1 MMKRFYGIFIMLIV
15 AQVSFAQQKVTV
27 PQLQSPEN
35 GFEYVMP
42 DVILDWDAVSGVG
55 EITYHMQ
62 LATDDAFADIV
73 VDQSN
78 LTLTAYENQYLS
90 FGQQY
95 FWRVEAIDDS
105 GSSGWS
111 EVFNFTIFSTC
122 ELSKPR
128 DGDDGVDIR
137 PNLKWKAKVGG
148 TDILGVGGFDIEMD
162 TVDTFDSPYDFIFN
176 IEGNVF
182 IGAPDYLLFGKVI
195 YWRLRPM
202 HAEGFGAWSETWSFE
217 TVPNVKLKSPSN
229 NASNQEFD
237 AKLKWTDLTN
247 QDNDI
252 FEYTVELS
260 LDENF
265 TEPIPSI
272 TNDFIMVLP
281 NFVRFGT
288 EYFWRVRAAHVNDTS
303 MWSDSRSFSMVNN
316 VTLSS
321 PADGSNVNTLRPKL
335 EWRDLAGVDGYE
347 LRYSKNADMSDAQY
361 EFLDADV
368 LNFNMD
374 PLDTDANYYWSVRAY
389 RTIDTCAWA
398 DNFSFYVPDNIG
410 IQELKNVSNLEVYP
424 NPANTAISL
433 AFLAKEDADFTIA
446 INNILGES
454 IAKET
459 VNVSSGKFQKTY
471 DISQLNSGIYFFEV
485 SQGER
490 KNMMKFVVK

>member
-1 MMKRFYGIFIMLIV
+1 
-15 AQVSFAQQKVTV
+15 
-27 PQLQSPEN
+27 
-35 GFEYVMP
+35 
-42 DVILDWDAVSGVG
+42 
-55 EITYHMQ
+55 
-62 LATDDAFADIV
+62 
-73 VDQSN
+73 
-78 LTLTAYENQYLS
+78 
-90 FGQQY
+90 
-95 FWRVEAIDDS
+95 
-105 GSSGWS
+105 
-111 EVFNFTIFSTC
+111 
-122 ELSKPR
+122 
-128 DGDDGVDIR
+128 
-137 PNLKWKAKVGG
+137 
-148 TDILGVGGFDIEMD
+148 
-162 TVDTFDSPYDFIFN
+162 
-176 IEGNVF
+176 
-182 IGAPDYLLFGKVI
+182 
-195 YWRLRPM
+195 M

-237 AKLKWTDLTN
+237 AELKWTDLKQ

-272 TNDFIMVLP
+272 TNDFTMVLP

-303 MWSDSRSFSMVNN
+303 IWSDPRSFSMVNN
-316 VTLSS
+316 TTLLS

-335 EWRDLAGVDGYE
+335 EWHDLAGVDGYE
-347 LRYSKNADMSDAQY
+347 LRYSKNADMSEAQN
-361 EFLDADV
+361 EFLDANTTD
-368 LNFNMD
+368 FTMD

-459 VNVSSGKFQKTY
+459 VNVSSGRFQKTY